1 MPATLEAVSD
11 YIAGARSLLK
21 DLVAPYRYSDDD
33 IVMSL
38 NQAFYEIA
46 RIRPDILLDA
56 IYTTRV
62 LKSRSVSAQSIPSFS
77 TASPS
82 DIVVLPPPYRT
93 PVLYYIVGA
102 AQLKDTEDTQDERAT
117 IFLNK
122 FTVQLL
128 EIKA

>member
-93 PVLYYIVGA
+93 PVLYYIVGS